1 MIKHNA
7 WNVDDGPVAIN
18 RTTWRDRLRWVEPLV
33 CAPGEDQ
40 ETRLRKVLLVV
51 ASVLVVPA
59 GLFWGAVYWIF
70 DERTVALFP
79 FAYSGLTLLDLLILY
94 RLRRYELFRTIQQF
108 LILALPIAF
117 HLALGGFV
125 GSSAAILWSFLAVLM
140 ALLFGGSREA
150 IYWFIA
156 YVSAVVIT
164 AALQPSVTIDN
175 ALPPWLVLIF
185 FALNVVTVS
194 LLAFVV
200 LHSFVSDR
208 RKLRELEVAAR
219 NRELLLR
226 QSQRLAGLGTLAAGI
241 AHELN
246 NPAAATRRA
255 AGQLRDAFTSLEK
268 AHIQLNAA
276 TLTPAGREMLQSLER
291 QARERASDQSD
302 LDALTRADLEAAVE
316 EWLDERGVADPW
328 GLAPALV
335 GLGLDPPALT
345 RLAAVFQGE
354 TLGAA
359 LTWIASLFPVYGLLN
374 EIGQGSSR
382 ISEIVGALKSYTYL
396 GQAPAQEVNLHEG
409 IDNTLVILRNKLKD
423 GVTVRREYGAD
434 ALLVPGYG
442 SELNQVWTNLLDNA
456 ADALGGK
463 GQVIIRTR
471 HEGGWA
477 VVEIE
482 DDGTG
487 IPEENLP
494 RIFDPFFTTKAP
506 GEGTGLGLSTSY
518 GIVAEKHK
526 GEIRVESQP
535 GCTRFTVK
543 LPIEP
548 PRSADGANLTSSP
561 Q

>member
-7 WNVDDGPVAIN
+7 LNVDDGPVAIN
-18 RTTWRDRLRWVEPLV
+18 EAEGKTTWRDRLRWVEPLV

-51 ASVLVVPA
+51 ASILVVPA
-59 GLFWGAVYWIF
+59 GLLWGTVYLIF
-70 DERTVALFP
+70 QERAVALFP

-94 RLRRYELFRTIQQF
+94 RLRRYGLFRTIQQF

-140 ALLFGGSREA
+140 ALLFGGNREA
-150 IYWFIA
+150 IFWFIA

-226 QSQRLAGLGTLAAGI
+226 QSQRLASLGTLAAGI

-255 AGQLRDAFTSLEK
+255 AGQLRDAVADLEK
-268 AHIQLNAA
+268 AHIQLDAA
-276 TLTPAGREMLQSLER
+276 TLTPAGQEMLQSLER
-291 QARERASDQSD
+291 QARERASGQSD
-302 LDALTRADLEAAVE
+302 LDALMRADLEAAVE

-328 GLAPALV
+328 ELAPALV
-335 GLGLDPPALT
+335 GLGLDPPALA
-345 RLAAVFQGE
+345 RLTDVFQGE
-354 TLGAA
+354 TLSAA
-359 LTWIASLFPVYGLLN
+359 LAWVASLFPVYGLLN
-374 EIGQGSSR
+374 EIGNGALR

-396 GQAPAQEVNLHEG
+396 GQAQAQEVNLHEG
-409 IDNTLVILRNKLKD
+409 IDNTLIILRKKLKA
-423 GVTVRREYGAD
+423 GVTVCREYGANS
-434 ALLVPGYG
+434 LLVPGYG
-442 SELNQVWTNLLDNA
+442 SELNQVWTNLIDNA

-463 GQVIIRTR
+463 GQSSFALAAR
-471 HEGGWA
+471 
-477 VVEIE
+477 
-482 DDGTG
+482 
-487 IPEENLP
+487 
-494 RIFDPFFTTKAP
+494 AP
-506 GEGTGLGLSTSY
+506 GRWLRSKTMARHTGGEPAEDFRSVLHDESARRGDWSWPFDQLRNRDSKTQGGDSS
-518 GIVAEKHK
+518 GIAARLHALH
-526 GEIRVESQP
+526 RQAADRAA
-535 GCTRFTVK
+535 T
-543 LPIEP
+543 
-548 PRSADGANLTSSP
+548 PR
-561 Q
+561 

>member
-1 MIKHNA
+1 MIEHNA
-7 WNVDDGPVAIN
+7 LNVDYGPVAIN

-70 DERTVALFP
+70 DERAVALFP
-79 FAYSGLTLLDLLILY
+79 FAYSILTLLDLLILF

-150 IYWFIA
+150 IFWFIA

-255 AGQLRDAFTSLEK
+255 AGQLREAFASLEK
-268 AHIQLNAA
+268 AHIQLDAA

-302 LDALTRADLEAAVE
+302 LDALSRADLEAAVE
-316 EWLDERGVADPW
+316 EWLDERGVADSW
-328 GLAPALV
+328 ELAPALV
-335 GLGLDPPALT
+335 GLGLDPPALA
-345 RLAAVFQGE
+345 RLASVFQGQ

-359 LTWIASLFPVYGLLN
+359 LAWIASLFPVYGLLN

-409 IDNTLVILRNKLKD
+409 IDNTLIILRNKLKD
-423 GVTVRREYGAD
+423 GVTVCREYGAD
-434 ALLVPGYG
+434 APLVPGYG

-463 GQVIIRTR
+463 GQIVIRTR
-471 HEGGWA
+471 RQGDWA

-482 DDGTG
+482 DDGPG

-494 RIFDPFFTTKAP
+494 RVFDPFFTTKAP

-518 GIVAEKHK
+518 GIVTEKHK
-526 GEIRVESQP
+526 GEIRVESRP

-543 LPIEP
+543 LPTEQ
-548 PRSADGANLTSSP
+548 PRSADGANLTSPP